1 MHVKE
6 LQAHNFGKTHNLGV
20 LGVLRILAIF
30 MWPLLPIIVKPKEMQ
45 KDNIV
50 LLLIA

>member
-20 LGVLRILAIF
+20 LGVLRIWAIF
-30 MWPLLPIIVKPKEMQ
+30 MWPLAPTTNHSQTQRDAKG
-45 KDNIV
+45 
-50 LLLIA
+50 